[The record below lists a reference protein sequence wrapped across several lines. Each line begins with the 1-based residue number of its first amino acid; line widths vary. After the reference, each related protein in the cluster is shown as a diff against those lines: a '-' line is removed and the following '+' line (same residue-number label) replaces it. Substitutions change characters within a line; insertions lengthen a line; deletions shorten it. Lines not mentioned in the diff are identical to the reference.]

1 VLELQDG
8 TRMISEVGVQD
19 DMNPQPRKGGWCK
32 LNGSGVMDLVGT
44 TSSTS
49 FTRSATFGR
58 RHHSPPYNI
67 FYALLWRLHPNVT
80 FPWVF
85 RMGVPKLELLLFLNF
100 GRSYISQIKFVLKV
114 QGQYLISFENIFPMV
129 YNML

>member
-1 VLELQDG
+1 
-8 TRMISEVGVQD
+8 MISEVGVQD

-32 LNGSGVMDLVGT
+32 SNGSGVMDLVGM
-44 TSSTS
+44 TSGTS
-49 FTRSATFGR
+49 FTQLATFGR

-67 FYALLWRLHPNVT
+67 FYAFSWRLYPNVT

-85 RMGVPKLELLLFLNF
+85 RMGVPKLELLLSLNF
-100 GRSYISQIKFVLKV
+100 RRSYISQIKFVLKV
-114 QGQYLISFENIFPMV
+114 RGQYLISCENIFPTV